1 MDVPFIVES
10 LQKLR
15 AFQYVL
21 NVLNHLKADALFMFD
36 LEICRQLMVASVL
49 SCVLLAV
56 KLHLDN
62 LERASS
68 VV

>member
-1 MDVPFIVES
+1 MPFIVES
-10 LQKLR
+10 LQKLQ

-21 NVLNHLKADALFMFD
+21 NVLNHLKVDALFLFD
-36 LEICRQLMVASVL
+36 LEMCRQLMVASVL
-49 SCVLLAV
+49 SCVLLAM

-62 LERASS
+62 LGRASL

>member
-1 MDVPFIVES
+1 MPFIVES
-10 LQKLR
+10 LQKLQ

-21 NVLNHLKADALFMFD
+21 NVLNHLKVDALFMFD
-36 LEICRQLMVASVL
+36 LEMCRQLMVASVL
-49 SCVLLAV
+49 SCVLLAM

-62 LERASS
+62 LGRASL